1 MKKYQCQLA
10 KAALGLTL
18 LGASLA
24 AAPVVAQAASEP
36 NYEGSIKVGNGN
48 EGESGEA
55 AILSSMA
62 KIDASKATA
71 AALGQVPGTVL
82 KVSLDN
88 ENGNVVYSVEIKT
101 ADNQVRDVKVDAG
114 TAAILNVDSGDDESE
129 NGENGERGE
138 NGGEE
143 ESSEN

>member
-1 MKKYQCQLA
+1 MNKYQHHIA
-10 KAALGLTL
+10 KATLGLTL

-24 AAPVVAQAASEP
+24 TVPVVAQAGSEP
-36 NYEGSIKVGNGN
+36 SYDGSIKVGNGN

-55 AILSSMA
+55 AILSSLA
-62 KIDASKATA
+62 KIDAAKATA

-101 ADNQVRDVKVDAG
+101 ADNQLRDVKVDAG
-114 TAAILNVDSGDDESE
+114 TAAILNVDSADDEGE
-129 NGENGERGE
+129 NGENGE
-138 NGGEE
+138 NGGEG